1 MHKIPIVSDKVKQ
14 LIELENKEPFQKIF
28 TPLTNQ
34 PTNCYLKKI
43 MTDLNINKIM
53 TFHRVRHTFRTIAAK
68 RGIRDSIA
76 ERIRGYAE
84 GNDIKDFYTHLHDED
99 IIKEMLENGLSDG
112 RKKRYI

>member
-14 LIELENKEPFQKIF
+14 LIELENKEPFPKIF

-53 TFHRVRHTFRTIAAK
+53 TFHRVRI
-68 RGIRDSIA
+68 
-76 ERIRGYAE
+76 
-84 GNDIKDFYTHLHDED
+84 HLEPLLQR
-99 IIKEMLENGLSDG
+99 EALEIVSQNV
-112 RKKRYI
+112 